1 MRDRAEFEVVRLTTE
16 QLIERLAADLRPVE
30 FVGTP
35 LRRTLRWLLISLP
48 WVIVVILVMGL
59 RPDLRVR
66 LGDPRWVVEEAAAA
80 ATAVTA
86 AIAAFSAEIPGR
98 GRRVRLLPLPPLA
111 LWLATLGQGCLQAWI
126 SRNPAG
132 LILHADWRCLPGVL
146 IVSLLPGIVLAF
158 MLLRGSPIAPVLT
171 SALGGLAAAALGEV
185 GLRLVHE
192 ADASLMVLIWQGGT
206 MVGLTVLAGAM
217 GPRLLRWR
225 HLRP

>member
-1 MRDRAEFEVVRLTTE
+1 MVRLTTE
-16 QLIERLAADLRPVE
+16 ELIERLAADLRPVG

-66 LGDPRWVVEEAAAA
+66 LGDPRWVLEEAAAA

-126 SRNPAG
+126 SHNPAG

-146 IVSLLPGIVLAF
+146 IVGLLPGIVLAF

-171 SALGGLAAAALGEV
+171 SALGGLAAAALGAA

-192 ADASLMVLIWQGGT
+192 VDASLMVLIWQGGP
-206 MVGLTVLAGAM
+206 MVGLTVLAGAL